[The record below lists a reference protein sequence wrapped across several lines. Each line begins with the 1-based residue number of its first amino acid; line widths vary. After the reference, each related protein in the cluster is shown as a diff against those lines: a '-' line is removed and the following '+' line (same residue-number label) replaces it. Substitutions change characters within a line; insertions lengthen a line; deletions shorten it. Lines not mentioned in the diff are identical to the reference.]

1 MNLRPGAA
9 AAALLAVSLASLNA
23 YAGAPPAP
31 AKTKH
36 VTKTPPK
43 PTVEEQIESLRQEF
57 QSQIDGLKS
66 DLASRD
72 AQLKQAQQSA
82 ADAQATAAKAE
93 ADATAQQQAATEN
106 AAAVSTLQST
116 VSDLKG
122 NAVSLATTVSD
133 ENAAIK
139 KAIASPEAINYKG
152 VTLSPAGSF
161 VEAATVWRSGAT
173 GADINTPFT
182 GVPLDSSNAAQLSE
196 FYGSGRQSRLAVKA
210 VGHLPKMTLT
220 GYYEMD
226 WLGTGITSNNN
237 QSNSYVLR
245 QRQIWLEAAMK
256 SGFTV
261 SAGQMW
267 SLATETTK
275 GTSNGSEILP
285 ATIDAQYTAGFVWG
299 RQYGFRMS
307 QRFGKG
313 FWLAA
318 SVENA
323 ETLNPAGTIV
333 LNPGT
338 TILIGSAGVSGG
350 LYNSTANYSFNV
362 APDFVVK
369 AVLEPGWGHWEI
381 FGIQRTF
388 RDRIY
393 NTVGTVTTAT
403 NDTEIGAG
411 IGGGFRAPLAHNK
424 LTVGLKGL
432 WGQGVGRYGDS
443 TIADVTIKPNGILA
457 PLHGFSALS
466 TIEMN
471 PTNRL
476 NIYMNYGGDYIDRMY
491 FSSTANV
498 GYGSPLANMSGCNV
512 EPVAGS
518 GIGFTPST
526 PANCGGNNKD
536 VQEASFGYWYNFYNG
551 PKGRL
556 RQGLQYSYIVRN
568 LWSGNGGTANPGG
581 GAQGTDNMIFTS
593 LRYYLPQ

>member
-1 MNLRPGAA
+1 MNFRSKAA
-9 AAALLAVSLASLNA
+9 AAALLAVSLVSLNA
-23 YAGAPPAP
+23 YAGDPPAP
-31 AKTKH
+31 AKKKQATK
-36 VTKTPPK
+36 KPPK

-57 QSQIDGLKS
+57 QGQIDSLKN
-66 DLASRD
+66 DLANKDLRLKEALQAAGD
-72 AQLKQAQQSA
+72 AKAQ
-82 ADAQATAAKAE
+82 AAKAE
-93 ADATAQQQAATEN
+93 ADATAQQQANSEN
-106 AAAVSTLQST
+106 AAAVTTMQGT
-116 VSDLKG
+116 VGDLKQ
-122 NAVSLATTVSD
+122 NSVSLATTISD

-139 KAIASPEAINYKG
+139 KAIASPDAINYKG

-161 VEAATVWRSGAT
+161 IEAATVWRSAAT
-173 GADINTPFT
+173 GGDINTPFT
-182 GVPLDSSNAAQLSE
+182 GIPLEHADAANMSE
-196 FYGSGRQSRLAVKA
+196 FYGSARQSRLALKA
-210 VGHLPKMTLT
+210 VGHLPKVTLT

-237 QSNSYVLR
+237 QSNSYVIR
-245 QRQIWLEAAMK
+245 QRQVWLEAAMK
-256 SGFTV
+256 SGFTI

-267 SLATETTK
+267 SLTTETTK

-285 ATIDAQYTAGFVWG
+285 STIDPQYTAGFVWT

-318 SVENA
+318 SIENP

-333 LNPGT
+333 LNPGI
-338 TILIGSAGVSGG
+338 TILLGSAGVGGG
-350 LYNSTANYSFNV
+350 LYNPTANYSFNI

-381 FGIQRTF
+381 FGIERSF

-403 NDTEIGAG
+403 NDTEMGAG
-411 IGGGFRAPLAHNK
+411 IGGSVRGLLLQK
-424 LTVGLKGL
+424 KVTIGLKGL

-443 TIADVTIKPNGILA
+443 SIADVTVKPNGILA

-466 TIEMN
+466 TAEIN
-471 PTNRL
+471 PTPRL
-476 NIYMNYGGDYIDRMY
+476 NIYLNYGGDYIGRNY
-491 FSSTANV
+491 FSTTANV
-498 GYGSPLANMSGCNV
+498 GYGSPLTNMSGCNV
-512 EPVAGS
+512 EVAAGS
-518 GIGFTPST
+518 GNGFSPSN
-526 PANCGGNNKD
+526 PANCGGSNKD
-536 VQEASFGYWYNFYNG
+536 IQEATFGYWYNFYNG

-556 RQGLQYSYIVRN
+556 RQGLQYSYFIRN

-581 GAQGTDNMIFTS
+581 TAQGTDNVVETS